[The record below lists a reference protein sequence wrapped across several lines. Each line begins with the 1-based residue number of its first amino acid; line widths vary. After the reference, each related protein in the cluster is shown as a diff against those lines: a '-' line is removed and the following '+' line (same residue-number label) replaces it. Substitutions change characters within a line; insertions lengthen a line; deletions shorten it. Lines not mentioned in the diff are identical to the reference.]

1 MRLPGPQAKFLKDGL
16 LEIQPES
23 EVYLFGS
30 GVDENA
36 RGGDIDILW
45 PTISM
50 AAVVT
55 KLGEFT
61 AIPDEDPS
69 LGRQRGVQ
77 F

>member
-1 MRLPGPQAKFLKDGL
+1 MRLPEPQVKFLKDGL

-30 GVDENA
+30 RVLENS

-45 PTISM
+45 PTNSM

-61 AIPDEDPS
+61 AIPDEDPP
-69 LGRQRGVQ
+69 LARQRGVQ
-77 F
+77 L

>member
-1 MRLPGPQAKFLKDGL
+1 MRLLEPQAKFLKDGL

-23 EVYLFGS
+23 EVYPFGS
-30 GVDENA
+30 RVDENV

-45 PTISM
+45 PPNSM
-50 AAVVT
+50 AADAT

-69 LGRQRGVQ
+69 LARQRGLQ
-77 F
+77 L

>member
-1 MRLPGPQAKFLKDGL
+1 MRLPEPKAKFLKDGL

-30 GVDENA
+30 RVDESA

-45 PTISM
+45 PTNSL
-50 AAVVT
+50 AVVAT

-69 LGRQRGVQ
+69 LARQRGV
-77 F
+77 